1 MRGRARVF
9 VSVLFLKN
17 TKMIIEARA
26 KPRFHSPE
34 A

>member
-1 MRGRARVF
+1 MDALVSF
-9 VSVLFLKN
+9 VSVLFLK
-17 TKMIIEARA
+17 TIIAARA

>member
-1 MRGRARVF
+1 MDALVSF

>member
-1 MRGRARVF
+1 MRGRARVLRF
-9 VSVLFLKN
+9 GLFLKN